1 MELVATYSKQKLYDA
16 GADIKRIVKE
26 VSGKFPEVIFRIQE
40 HPAYIEV
47 RCSDKSFPWLF
58 WPELNK
64 AAKLWCTKQDSP
76 EPLFAATTIE
86 DNVCYI
92 NRHVLLP
99 QLP

>member
-16 GADIKRIVKE
+16 GADIKRIVKD
-26 VSGKFPEVIFRIQE
+26 VSTKFPEVIFRIQE